1 MGEFNSRKEK
11 IKMLRRTPRFSR
23 TRMNESSFNG
33 SADYGKFAYNWNMM
47 YDEFEMPDDLNKQ
60 IQNVMNQDA
69 NFPNVRHLE
78 KLLSDT
84 FDTKMEINSCSVRSK
99 KAFSLSFIGR
109 YAFFEITVNF

>member
-1 MGEFNSRKEK
+1 
-11 IKMLRRTPRFSR
+11 MLRRTPRFSR
-23 TRMNESSFNG
+23 TRINESSYNG

-84 FDTKMEINSCSVRSK
+84 FDTKMGIISCSVRTRK
-99 KAFSLSFIGR
+99 EFSLTFTGR
-109 YAFFEITVNF
+109 DVLFEITVYF